1 MRPKHDLVIKR
12 TSIGLGLFTRNPIPK
27 GAFVIEY
34 TGVRV
39 PNSDE
44 SRLKG
49 RYLFEINSRWTIDGS
64 GRENLSRYI
73 NHSCKPNC
81 EAIITRGKIL
91 IYAKRAIS
99 AGEELAY
106 DYGKAYFDEFIKP
119 KGCACSYCREQAQS
133 DGGRAASGSPSGQ
146 HGE

>member
-12 TSIGLGLFTRNPIPK
+12 TPVGLGLFTRNPIRK

-49 RYLFEINSRWTIDGS
+49 RYLFEVNSRWTIDGS

-73 NHSCKPNC
+73 NHSCRPNC
-81 EAIITRGKIL
+81 EAIISRGRIL
-91 IYAKRAIS
+91 IYAKRAI
-99 AGEELAY
+99 APDEELAY

-119 KGCACSYCREQAQS
+119 KGCGCAHCRTQ
-133 DGGRAASGSPSGQ
+133 AASASSPG
-146 HGE
+146 